1 MKNLF
6 EPGAVQEV
14 MTRIEQLKPSSQRG
28 WGKMDVAQMM
38 AHCSAALEMA
48 SGKFVAKRT
57 LLGRIVGP
65 RLRHVLTDDSPFP
78 QKGPTAKEWKVATG
92 DFRRDRGRLKKCG
105 GQFMREA

>member
-14 MTRIEQLKPSSQRG
+14 MTRIEQLKPSAQRQ

-48 SGKFVAKRT
+48 SGKIVAKRT
-57 LLGRIVGP
+57 LLG
-65 RLRHVLTDDSPFP
+65 
-78 QKGPTAKEWKVATG
+78 TAVEIRCRT
-92 DFRRDRGRLKKCG
+92 
-105 GQFMREA
+105 